1 ISAFG
6 KAVQALSRIGDEFWM
21 DPTLKGLALR
31 AVNSSHSAYS
41 CFLFSPLF
49 FQRYKLQAE
58 QSNEAIKCKLSMKS
72 VLPIFRCLTSME
84 RSVEQCQISVS
95 RLTDQVMIQFFC
107 RHGVTKTHNLRFQ
120 ESEALQAV
128 FAAHLCPNML
138 KCPARLLGDLVMHF
152 PMSQDEITLSTSSQ
166 RVSVRNYCE
175 DGKKHTKMMHTEA
188 SLHPD
193 EFDHYELGVDSDL
206 TFCLKEL
213 RNSIFLPVS
222 VHFSTTGKPVCF
234 SVEDM
239 VLEASVVLATLTD
252 AQSLSSS
259 QPTET
264 TSEPR

>member
-1 ISAFG
+1 MVTCL
-6 KAVQALSRIGDEFWM
+6 AVAALQTINTRWRCF
-21 DPTLKGLALR
+21 PTI
-31 AVNSSHSAYS
+31 
-41 CFLFSPLF
+41 P
-49 FQRYKLQAE
+49 
-58 QSNEAIKCKLSMKS
+58 S
-72 VLPIFRCLTSME
+72 VLIVT
-84 RSVEQCQISVS
+84 
-95 RLTDQVMIQFFC
+95 
-107 RHGVTKTHNLRFQ
+107 GVTKTHNLRFQ

-213 RNSIFLPVS
+213 RGFAGLCRIP
-222 VHFSTTGKPVCF
+222 FSSPCRCILAR
-234 SVEDM
+234 
-239 VLEASVVLATLTD
+239 LESLCASLWRTWSWRPAWFWPRLQTLR
-252 AQSLSSS
+252 A
-259 QPTET
+259 
-264 TSEPR
+264 